1 MDAEFEKAYEES
13 LNEEQTTEQEVIT
26 QEEGT
31 TEQVE
36 NIEVQTQEEVQEPT
50 QEEPE
55 KIKIDGLGE
64 FTVDEI
70 KEFRNGYMRQSDYTR
85 KTQEIARQKQE
96 IEALRTQATIQNPA
110 FAGSPIAQRTQTPQT
125 DLETRLIQ
133 LEQSVA
139 DKELDNMLTD
149 LKTKYPD
156 FDEVKV
162 LNTAYEK
169 GLTDLEF
176 VYKSL
181 REPEQVN
188 VDSLKEQLRQEILNE
203 IQKNKGM
210 TSTIIA
216 NGNAPVQ
223 NKQVNLSS
231 QELAIA
237 TELGLTPDEYLQ
249 YK

>member
-13 LNEEQTTEQEVIT
+13 LNEENATQEVIT
-26 QEEGT
+26 QEEEGT
-31 TEQVE
+31 TEQITNTVVE
-36 NIEVQTQEEVQEPT
+36 EETQEENAEPT
-50 QEEPE
+50 QTEPQ
-55 KIKIDGLGE
+55 KFNIDGLGE
-64 FTVDEI
+64 FTAEEI

-96 IEALRTQATIQNPA
+96 IETLRTQVQNPA
-110 FAGSPIAQRTQTPQT
+110 YAGSPIAQRTQPQSE
-125 DLETRLIQ
+125 LEARLVQ
-133 LEQSVA
+133 LEQSIA
-139 DKELDNMLTD
+139 DKELDTMIVE
-149 LKTKYPD
+149 LKNKYKD

-181 REPEQVN
+181 REPTQVN
-188 VDSLKEQLRQEILNE
+188 EETLKEQLRQEILNE
-203 IQKNKGM
+203 IQNNKGM

-237 TELGLTPDEYLQ
+237 TELGLTPDEYIQ